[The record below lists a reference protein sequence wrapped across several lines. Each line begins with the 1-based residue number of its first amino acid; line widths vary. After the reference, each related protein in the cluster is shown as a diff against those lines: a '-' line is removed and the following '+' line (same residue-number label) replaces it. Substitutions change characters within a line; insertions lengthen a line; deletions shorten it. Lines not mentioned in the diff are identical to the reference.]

1 MNLVPVV
8 NWFLGL
14 LVQKF
19 NNRPHIT
26 YGIRPEAKSLLGS
39 SHHMLLV
46 GTTYIS
52 VKLLT
57 MTLSQLLW
65 HLWLCWKQKHFSLFA
80 HFFCTFSLDGWL
92 TNCSSL
98 ACFNFSIYMLHVHL
112 CTLTLSNIHIF
123 SSSDISFEHHT
134 GTKSTIWHLH
144 IKCQWFHVFST
155 CHKPQ
160 LHALGHLWNLCIIV
174 RDFMFLAPDELTN
187 HLRNPPEKLVA
198 GTLTGWI
205 ISMSVQ
211 NSALFHF
218 SAISSTVQY
227 SPVEHLLESNGA
239 QCVEL
244 ESARCDHISTAEA
257 TAILNLKPY
266 LPTSAHKCIICL

>member
-39 SHHMLLV
+39 SHHMLLYV

-98 ACFNFSIYMLHVHL
+98 ASFNFSIYMLHVHL

-134 GTKSTIWHLH
+134 GTNSTIWHLH

-174 RDFMFLAPDELTN
+174 RDFMFLAPDELTTTWEILQKN
-187 HLRNPPEKLVA
+187 LWLEPSLVA
-198 GTLTGWI
+198 GSFPCQCRI
-205 ISMSVQ
+205 VHCFISVQ
-211 NSALFHF
+211 YLA
-218 SAISSTVQY
+218 Q
-227 SPVEHLLESNGA
+227 SN
-239 QCVEL
+239 
-244 ESARCDHISTAEA
+244 
-257 TAILNLKPY
+257 ILQWN
-266 LPTSAHKCIICL
+266 I